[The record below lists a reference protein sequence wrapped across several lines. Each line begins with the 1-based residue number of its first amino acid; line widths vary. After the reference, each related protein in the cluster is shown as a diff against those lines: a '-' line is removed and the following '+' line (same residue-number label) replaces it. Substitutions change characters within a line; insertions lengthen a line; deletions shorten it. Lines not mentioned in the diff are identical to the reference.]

1 MPAPEASSVTTLLH
15 ERQRRRLPRH
25 VAHPSSFVPQA
36 SSVPSPSRS
45 VCATASTSRAAAIFG
60 SPEIYA
66 SRCVRRFEA
75 IAGTLA
81 SSAMRALG
89 ARSFAPRSSV
99 PAGPRSALERVY
111 ASPPFPTGTSSVAPP
126 SAPLLSSLSAC
137 ETRPSAPHP
146 PLSAS
151 QRALSAQ
158 DISRARPRACDRLTA
173 AARFVCRVA
182 ARPRVRRRDQR
193 ERMRRSAC

>member
-1 MPAPEASSVTTLLH
+1 MSVSAAGFLGTWPTP
-15 ERQRRRLPRH
+15 RRL
-25 VAHPSSFVPQA
+25 
-36 SSVPSPSRS
+36 
-45 VCATASTSRAAAIFG
+45 C
-60 SPEIYA
+60 
-66 SRCVRRFEA
+66 RRLLQC
-75 IAGTLA
+75 LA
-81 SSAMRALG
+81 PHG
-89 ARSFAPRSSV
+89 AFAPRHRRAV
-99 PAGPRSALERVY
+99 RPPYLGLPRSTLRDASGGLKRLPGLWHRARCERSARAPSLPAPACRPVPGRLW
-111 ASPPFPTGTSSVAPP
+111 SGSMRLPPFPTGTSSVAPP